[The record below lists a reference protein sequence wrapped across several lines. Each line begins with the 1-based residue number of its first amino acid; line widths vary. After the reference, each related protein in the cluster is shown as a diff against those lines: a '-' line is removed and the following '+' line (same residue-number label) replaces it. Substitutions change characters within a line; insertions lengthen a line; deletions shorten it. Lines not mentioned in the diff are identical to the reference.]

1 MNERFTGTVEERIRS
16 AFDNLSPNH
25 RRLVEYLLESDSA
38 AAFSTARQLAEALNM
53 SESTVVRLA
62 PELGYDG
69 FPALQEAFQRRLL
82 SRIEWKAPM
91 RQGID
96 AVPKNPGLILQ
107 QVIENDLT
115 ALRNVMSTVP
125 AETFERAV
133 AAVLEARTVY
143 ILGLRTSAA
152 HALYTTMRL
161 RLVRPNTRL
170 ISSNVGDLPDQ
181 MLALEPGDLLIAV
194 CYLRY
199 CADTVRALQYA
210 RNCGVKTIV
219 VTDDPISPPAKA
231 ADIVLVAHGLSS
243 MLLHSLV
250 APLSLLNALVA
261 AVAVL
266 DRENA
271 SRSIVRSYEVIE
283 SFEVLLAPDA
293 PSELQEEGGNRERP
307 QSATLS
313 FLQ

>member
-1 MNERFTGTVEERIRS
+1 MSGQPAGTVEERIR
-16 AFDNLSPNH
+16 AVFDRLSPNH
-25 RRLVEYLLESDSA
+25 RKLAEHLMASESA
-38 AAFSTARQLAEALNM
+38 AAFSTARQLAEALGM

-69 FPALQEAFQRRLL
+69 FPALQSAFRRRLL

-96 AVPKNPGLILQ
+96 AITRDPGLILR
-107 QVIENDLT
+107 QVIENDVT
-115 ALRNVMSTVP
+115 SLRNVLSTVP
-125 AETFERAV
+125 AETFEQAV
-133 AAVLEARTVY
+133 TAVLEARTVY

-152 HALYTTMRL
+152 HALYTSMRL

-170 ISSNVGDLPDQ
+170 ISSHVGDLPDQ

-199 CADTVRALQYA
+199 CADTVRALHHA
-210 RNCGVKTIV
+210 RSCGVRTIV

-231 ADIVLVAHGLSS
+231 ADLALVAHGLSS

-271 SRSIVRSYEVIE
+271 SRSIVRSYDIIE
-283 SFEVLLAPDA
+283 GFDILLAPET
-293 PSELQEEGGNRERP
+293 PSELQKRDDAQQRELVQGTPMRP
-307 QSATLS
+307 
-313 FLQ
+313 

>member
-1 MNERFTGTVEERIRS
+1 MNERLTGTVEERIRS
-16 AFDNLSPNH
+16 VFDNLSPNH
-25 RRLVEYLLESDSA
+25 RRLVEYLLESDSE
-38 AAFSTARQLAEALNM
+38 AAFSTARQLAEALNI

-69 FPALQEAFQRRLL
+69 FPALQNAFQRRLL

-96 AVPKNPGLILQ
+96 TIPKDPGLILQ

-133 AAVLEARTVY
+133 SAVLEARTVY

-210 RNCGVKTIV
+210 RNCGIKTIV

-266 DRENA
+266 DREKAGRN
-271 SRSIVRSYEVIE
+271 IVRSYEVIE
-283 SFEVLLAPDA
+283 GFDVLLAPDA
-293 PSELQEEGGNRERP
+293 PSELCNENEK
-307 QSATLS
+307 L
-313 FLQ
+313 